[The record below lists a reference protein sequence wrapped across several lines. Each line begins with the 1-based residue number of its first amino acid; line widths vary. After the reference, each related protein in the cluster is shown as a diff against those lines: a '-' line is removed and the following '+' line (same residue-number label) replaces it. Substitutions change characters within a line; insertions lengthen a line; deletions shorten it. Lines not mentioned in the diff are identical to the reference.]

1 MHKGVPIHA
10 FDVLPVTK
18 YDGGL
23 GAFANRDI
31 KKGELILS
39 DDALV
44 IITEKEGA
52 SPDEIEKAANEAVA
66 AETEQH
72 RAAIFELS
80 DIHAVDGNK
89 TLSGILRTNVYPV
102 S

>member
-52 SPDEIEKAANEAVA
+52 SPDEI
-66 AETEQH
+66 
-72 RAAIFELS
+72 
-80 DIHAVDGNK
+80 
-89 TLSGILRTNVYPV
+89 
-102 S
+102 